1 MKSTVLN
8 FKKEQKLKSVYV
20 SGHESSEKEI
30 KSVIER
36 LHKAHGLW
44 FKSLISNDH
53 SHNFDPSIHTAEWMH
68 TKIMSLSQLETF
80 LRQSNK
86 VDY

>member
-36 LHKAHGLW
+36 LHKAHGL
-44 FKSLISNDH
+44 
-53 SHNFDPSIHTAEWMH
+53 
-68 TKIMSLSQLETF
+68 
-80 LRQSNK
+80 
-86 VDY
+86 